1 MGCDVSCNG
10 VPYFEINQNQS
21 QVPVNIFLDNLE
33 RNFNPDSPYSHRV
46 QNFQSFE
53 MGMDETITDETQ
65 MRVELQRL
73 IDRFDVIVLIER
85 FWESLVLIALRNLFY
100 QCGYDIGYSKSKFS
114 QKHILISI
122 LSKSLFDQIMFRSYT
137 IFII

>member
-33 RNFNPDSPYSHRV
+33 RNFNSNAPYSHRV

-53 MGMDETITDETQ
+53 MGMDEKITDETQ
-65 MRVELQRL
+65 MRKELQRL
-73 IDRFDVIVLIER
+73 IDRFDVTNGSWVILQKGSSFQKINLSTGGDEGIDGKWCRKVLIR
-85 FWESLVLIALRNLFY
+85 FLIRLRECRIKILLVGKKTKKI
-100 QCGYDIGYSKSKFS
+100 
-114 QKHILISI
+114 
-122 LSKSLFDQIMFRSYT
+122 
-137 IFII
+137 

>member
-1 MGCDVSCNG
+1 MSTIHIPVESGRRMGCDVSCNG

-114 QKHILISI
+114 QKHIPI
-122 LSKSLFDQIMFRSYT
+122 LS
-137 IFII
+137 III

>member
-1 MGCDVSCNG
+1 
-10 VPYFEINQNQS
+10 
-21 QVPVNIFLDNLE
+21 
-33 RNFNPDSPYSHRV
+33 
-46 QNFQSFE
+46 

-114 QKHILISI
+114 QKHIPI
-122 LSKSLFDQIMFRSYT
+122 LSIIIWSNYVSIIHYIYNINM
-137 IFII
+137 IFKTPI